1 MTARDNGS
9 AARAARRPSPS
20 HKTAAENPP
29 APRPAPMSGRGKKVM
44 LDA

>member
-20 HKTAAENPP
+20 HKTADESPP
-29 APRPAPMSGRGKKVM
+29 APNPDLFVGRGKKVI